1 MRPILRS
8 THRASKSP
16 FRLTKCNPRAMLLIG
31 RSPEMN
37 ESGRTTS
44 GSWWRTWLLDR
55 VAELRQ
61 REEQVFLV
69 LALVIGALT
78 GLAVVAFILLTERMG
93 MRLYPVGG
101 APWRRLL
108 FPVVGSLGIGYL
120 LYRYFPDA
128 RGSGVPQTK
137 AALFARE
144 GRITLRTVLGKFLCT
159 SATLASGI
167 PLGREGPSVQV
178 GGGIASVL
186 GRVLG
191 LRAEQVK
198 KLIPVGAAAAIAAAF
213 NTPLAAVL
221 FSLEEIMGDLHA
233 PVMGAVVLASAT
245 SWVVLRV
252 SLGNNPLFKVPQYQL
267 VHPLEF
273 GVYAVLGVVGG
284 VVSVAFTKLLL
295 GIRAR
300 FLRFPQNTAWF
311 QPLAGGLLVGLM
323 GWFVPQVMGVGYGY
337 VGDALNGRM
346 AFNLMLLLVA
356 LKLFAVTASYASG
369 NAGGIFGPSLFIG
382 AMLGG
387 SVGTLAHH
395 LLPTYTATPGA
406 YALVGMGAVFAGIV
420 RAPMTSVL
428 MIFEMTQDYAVIVPL
443 MIANLV
449 SLFIASRLQQEP
461 IYEALAVQDGIH
473 LPTAESRQRYGQR
486 QLATVMHTAGESLPT
501 EITVRE
507 AMERVCSSE
516 VRTWLVTDQR
526 GVVGVIS
533 LDRLERALGEDT
545 DKNEDKKLSDLLDA
559 VVFPHVHPDQG
570 LDLALERMGANQIE
584 LLPVVN
590 RADVHELE
598 GIVTLRD
605 VLNAYGV
612 SRA

>member
-1 MRPILRS
+1 
-8 THRASKSP
+8 
-16 FRLTKCNPRAMLLIG
+16 
-31 RSPEMN
+31 MN
-37 ESGRTTS
+37 DDVLTTS
-44 GSWWRTWLLDR
+44 RSWWRTLLLPR

-61 REEQVFLV
+61 REGQVFLI
-69 LALVIGALT
+69 LSLVIGALT
-78 GLAVVAFILLTERMG
+78 GLVVVAFIMLTERLG

-120 LYRYFPDA
+120 LYRYFPNA

-144 GRITLRTVLGKFLCT
+144 GRITLRTVLGKFFCT

-178 GGGIASVL
+178 GAGIGSVL
-186 GRVLG
+186 GRFLG
-191 LRAEQVK
+191 LRSEQVK
-198 KLIPVGAAAAIAAAF
+198 NLIPVGAAAAIAAAF
-213 NTPLAAVL
+213 NTPLAAVV

-245 SWVVLRV
+245 AWMVLRLF
-252 SLGNNPLFKVPQYQL
+252 LGNHPLFAVPQYQL
-267 VHPLEF
+267 IHPAEF
-273 GVYAVLGVVGG
+273 AVYAVLGVAGG
-284 VVSVAFTKLLL
+284 LVSAAFTKLLL

-300 FLRFPQNTAWF
+300 FLRFPQNTVWF
-311 QPLAGGLLVGLM
+311 QPVAGGLLVGLM

-395 LLPTYTATPGA
+395 LFPTYTATPGA

-486 QLATVMHTAGESLPT
+486 QLATVMHTAGESLPA

-507 AMERVCSSE
+507 AMERVRSSE

-545 DKNEDKKLSDLLDA
+545 DKNEDKKLGDLLDA

>member
-1 MRPILRS
+1 
-8 THRASKSP
+8 
-16 FRLTKCNPRAMLLIG
+16 MLLG
-31 RSPEMN
+31 GHSREMN
-37 ESGRTTS
+37 DDVQTTG
-44 GSWWRTWLLDR
+44 GSWWRTRLLPR
-55 VAELRQ
+55 FAELRQ
-61 REEQVFLV
+61 REGQVFLI

-78 GLAVVAFILLTERMG
+78 GLAVVAFIMLTERLG

-120 LYRYFPDA
+120 LYRYFPNA

-144 GRITLRTVLGKFLCT
+144 GRITLRTVLGKFFCT

-178 GGGIASVL
+178 GAGIGSVL
-186 GRVLG
+186 GRFLG
-191 LRAEQVK
+191 LRSEQVK
-198 KLIPVGAAAAIAAAF
+198 NLIPVGAAAAIAAAF
-213 NTPLAAVL
+213 NTPLAAVV
-221 FSLEEIMGDLHA
+221 FSLEEIMSDLHA

-245 SWVVLRV
+245 AWMVLRV
-252 SLGNNPLFKVPQYQL
+252 FLGNHPLFKVPQYQL
-267 VHPLEF
+267 VHPAEF
-273 GVYAVLGVVGG
+273 AVYAVLGVAGG
-284 VVSVAFTKLLL
+284 LVSVAFTKLLL

-300 FLRFPQNTAWF
+300 FLRFPQNTLWF
-311 QPLAGGLLVGLM
+311 QPVAGGLLVGLM

-346 AFNLMLLLVA
+346 AFNLMLLLVV

-395 LLPTYTATPGA
+395 LLPAYTATPGA

-449 SLFIASRLQQEP
+449 SLFIASRLQEEP

-473 LPTAESRQRYGQR
+473 LPSAESRQRYGQR
-486 QLATVMHTAGESLPT
+486 QVATVMRTAGESLPA
-501 EITVRE
+501 EITMRE
-507 AMERVCSSE
+507 AMERIRSSE
-516 VRTWLVTDQR
+516 VRTWLVTDRR

-533 LDRLERALGEDT
+533 LDRLERELGEGK
-545 DKNEDKKLSDLLDA
+545 DKDRDEDKKLADLIDA
-559 VVFPHVHPDQG
+559 LVFPHVHPDQG
-570 LDLALERMGANQIE
+570 LDLALERMGTNQIE
-584 LLPVVN
+584 ILPVVN
-590 RADVHELE
+590 RADVHKLE

>member
-1 MRPILRS
+1 
-8 THRASKSP
+8 
-16 FRLTKCNPRAMLLIG
+16 MLLVG
-31 RSPEMN
+31 HSQEMS
-37 ESGRTTS
+37 EGVQTTS
-44 GSWWRTWLLDR
+44 RSWWRTSLLDR

-61 REEQVFLV
+61 HEDQVILV

-120 LYRYFPDA
+120 LYRYFPNA

-137 AALFARE
+137 AALYARE
-144 GRITLRTVLGKFLCT
+144 GRITLRTVLGKFFCT

-178 GGGIASVL
+178 GAGIASVL
-186 GRVLG
+186 GRFLG
-191 LRAEQVK
+191 LRTELVK

-221 FSLEEIMGDLHA
+221 FALEEIVGHLNA
-233 PVMGAVVLASAT
+233 PAMGAVVLASAT
-245 SWVVLRV
+245 AWVVLRV
-252 SLGNNPLFKVPQYQL
+252 LLGNNPLFKVPQYQL
-267 VHPLEF
+267 VQPLEF
-273 GVYAVLGVVGG
+273 ADYAVLGVAGG

-295 GIRAR
+295 GMRAR
-300 FLRFPQNTAWF
+300 FLRFPQNTVWF
-311 QPLAGGLLVGLM
+311 QPVAGGLLVGLM
-323 GWFVPQVMGVGYGY
+323 GWFVPQVLGVGYGF

-346 AFNLMLLLVA
+346 AFNLMVLLVV
-356 LKLFAVTASYASG
+356 LKLIAVTTSYASG

-387 SVGTLAHH
+387 TVGTVAHH
-395 LLPTYTATPGA
+395 LFPAYTATPGA

-449 SLFIASRLQQEP
+449 SLFIASRMQHEP

-473 LPTAESRQRYGQR
+473 LPSAESRQRYGQR
-486 QLATVMHTAGESLPT
+486 QVNGVMQTAGESLPA

-507 AMERVCSSE
+507 AMERVRSSE
-516 VRTWLVTDQR
+516 VRTWLVTDRR
-526 GVVGVIS
+526 GVVGVIN
-533 LDRLERALGEDT
+533 LDRLERERGEGK
-545 DKNEDKKLSDLLDA
+545 DKNEDKKLGDLIDA
-559 VVFPHVHPDQG
+559 MVFPHVHPDQG

-584 LLPVVN
+584 ILPVVN
-590 RADVHELE
+590 RADVHKLE

-605 VLNAYGV
+605 VLVAYGV

>member
-1 MRPILRS
+1 MTERGQM
-8 THRASKSP
+8 T
-16 FRLTKCNPRAMLLIG
+16 TK
-31 RSPEMN
+31 
-37 ESGRTTS
+37 
-44 GSWWRTWLLDR
+44 SWWRTPLLYR
-55 VAELRQ
+55 IANLQE
-61 REEQVFLV
+61 REDQVFLI
-69 LALVIGALT
+69 LSLVIGALT

-120 LYRYFPDA
+120 LYRYFPNA

-137 AALFARE
+137 AALYARE
-144 GRITLRTVLGKFLCT
+144 GRITLRTALGKFFCT

-178 GGGIASVL
+178 GAGIGSVL
-186 GRVLG
+186 GRFLG
-191 LRAEQVK
+191 LRTEQVK
-198 KLIPVGAAAAIAAAF
+198 KLIPVGAAAAVAAAF

-221 FSLEEIMGDLHA
+221 FALEEIVGDLNA

-245 SWVVLRV
+245 AWVVLRLL
-252 SLGNNPLFKVPQYQL
+252 LGNNPLFKVPQYQL

-273 GVYAVLGVVGG
+273 AVYAVLGVAGG

-295 GIRAR
+295 SMRAR
-300 FLRFPQNTAWF
+300 FLRFPQSTVWF
-311 QPLAGGLLVGLM
+311 QPVAGGLLVGLM
-323 GWFVPQVMGVGYGY
+323 GWFVPQVLGVGYGF

-346 AFNLMLLLVA
+346 AFQLMLLLVV
-356 LKLFAVTASYASG
+356 LKLLAVTASYASG
-369 NAGGIFGPSLFIG
+369 NAGGIFGPALFIG

-387 SVGTLAHH
+387 SVGTVAHH
-395 LLPTYTATPGA
+395 LLPAYTATPGA

-449 SLFIASRLQQEP
+449 SLFIASRLQHEP

-473 LPTAESRQRYGQR
+473 LPTSESRKRYGLR
-486 QLATVMHTAGESLPT
+486 QIARVMQPASQLLPA

-507 AMERVCSSE
+507 ALERVQSSE
-516 VRTWLVTDQR
+516 FRTWLVTDRR
-526 GVVGVIS
+526 GVIGVINLS
-533 LDRLERALGEDT
+533 RLERELAEGA
-545 DKNEDKKLSDLLDA
+545 DKKVGNLVDA
-559 VVFPHVHPDQG
+559 PAFPHVHPDQG
-570 LDLALERMGANQIE
+570 FDLALERMGANQIE
-584 LLPVVN
+584 ILPVVN
-590 RADVHELE
+590 RADVHKLE
-598 GIVTLRD
+598 GIVAVQD
-605 VLNAYGV
+605 VLDSYGL
-612 SRA
+612 RRT

>member
-1 MRPILRS
+1 MG
-8 THRASKSP
+8 H
-16 FRLTKCNPRAMLLIG
+16 
-31 RSPEMN
+31 SPEMS
-37 ESGRTTS
+37 ESGQTTS
-44 GSWWRTWLLDR
+44 GGSWRAWLLDR

-108 FPVVGSLGIGYL
+108 FPVAGSLGIGYL
-120 LYRYFPDA
+120 LYRYFPNA

-144 GRITLRTVLGKFLCT
+144 GRITLRTVLGKFFCT

-178 GGGIASVL
+178 GAGIGSVL
-186 GRVLG
+186 GRLLG
-191 LRAEQVK
+191 LRTEQVK

-221 FSLEEIMGDLHA
+221 FSLEEIVGDLNA
-233 PVMGAVVLASAT
+233 PVVGAVVLASAT
-245 SWVVLRV
+245 AWMVLRLL
-252 SLGNNPLFKVPQYQL
+252 LGDHPLFKVPQYHL
-267 VHPLEF
+267 VHPAEF
-273 GVYAVLGVVGG
+273 AVYAVLGVAGG
-284 VVSVAFTKLLL
+284 VVSAAFAKLLL
-295 GIRAR
+295 GMRAR
-300 FLRFPQNTAWF
+300 FLRFPQKTLWF
-311 QPLAGGLLVGLM
+311 QPVAGGLLVGLM
-323 GWFVPQVMGVGYGY
+323 GWFVPQVLGVGYGF
-337 VGDALNGRM
+337 VGDALNEKM
-346 AFNLMLLLVA
+346 AFNLMLLLVV
-356 LKLFAVTASYASG
+356 LKLLAVTTCYASG
-369 NAGGIFGPSLFIG
+369 NAGGIFGPALFIG

-387 SVGTLAHH
+387 TVGTVAHH
-395 LLPTYTATPGA
+395 WFPAHTATPGA

-420 RAPMTSVL
+420 RAPMTSVV

-449 SLFIASRLQQEP
+449 SLFIASRLQHEP
-461 IYEALAVQDGIH
+461 LYEALAVQDGIH
-473 LPTAESRQRYGQR
+473 LPTAKARQRNGQR
-486 QLATVMHTAGESLPT
+486 QVVRVMRTATESLPA

-507 AMERVCSSE
+507 ALERVLTTE
-516 VRTWLVTDQR
+516 FRTWLVTDRR
-526 GVVGVIS
+526 GVVGVVNLS
-533 LDRLERALGEDT
+533 RLERESAEGGGKKLGELVDA
-545 DKNEDKKLSDLLDA
+545 LD
-559 VVFPHVHPDQG
+559 FPHVHPDQG

-584 LLPVVN
+584 ILPVVS
-590 RADVHELE
+590 RADVHKLE

-605 VLNAYGV
+605 VLDAYGV
-612 SRA
+612 SRAADRP

>member
-1 MRPILRS
+1 MNDDV
-8 THRASKSP
+8 
-16 FRLTKCNPRAMLLIG
+16 LTTG
-31 RSPEMN
+31 
-37 ESGRTTS
+37 
-44 GSWWRTWLLDR
+44 GSWWRTRLLPR
-55 VAELRQ
+55 IAELRQ
-61 REEQVFLV
+61 REGQVFLI
-69 LALVIGALT
+69 LSLVIGALT
-78 GLAVVAFILLTERMG
+78 GLVVVAFIMLTERLG

-120 LYRYFPDA
+120 LYRYFPNA

-144 GRITLRTVLGKFLCT
+144 GRITLRTVLGKFFCT

-178 GGGIASVL
+178 GAGIGSVL
-186 GRVLG
+186 GRFLG
-191 LRAEQVK
+191 LRSEQVK
-198 KLIPVGAAAAIAAAF
+198 NLIPVGAAAAIAAAF

-245 SWVVLRV
+245 AWMVLRLF
-252 SLGNNPLFKVPQYQL
+252 LGNHPLFAVPQYQL
-267 VHPLEF
+267 VHPAEF
-273 GVYAVLGVVGG
+273 AVYAVLGVAGG
-284 VVSVAFTKLLL
+284 LVSVAFTKLLL

-300 FLRFPQNTAWF
+300 FLRFPQNTLWL
-311 QPLAGGLLVGLM
+311 QPAAGGLLVGLM

-486 QLATVMHTAGESLPT
+486 QLATVMHTAGESLPA

-533 LDRLERALGEDT
+533 LDRLERAFGEDR
-545 DKNEDKKLSDLLDA
+545 DKNEDKKLGDLLDA

-590 RADVHELE
+590 RADVHKLE